1 MTTAP
6 VKRLLRGEEELHPG
20 RRLRRGRV
28 AAIAVCSLGGTTF
41 GYDLGAVSA
50 ATRGLLH
57 AFHLSVPQLG
67 ITVSASLWGGA
78 AGSLLAGKLV
88 RRCGRRP
95 VLAGC
100 AALYALAAA
109 GLALV
114 PSDRWPL
121 LLMLRVLCGVAIG
134 GFVVDCPLY
143 LAEISPRAWRG
154 RIVGC
159 FQLQIGAGVVLAF
172 TAGALLSMLWPEPW
186 RWSLGLG
193 AVPPLCLLAFLHC
206 VPEEPHWLHAS
217 GRLAE
222 AERAATRL
230 GMDPAEWLKSP
241 EVLRRTVP
249 GSDKLLQ
256 RKYLRPI
263 LLAISIAMFNQLS
276 GVQIFRMY
284 LLDLLSTA
292 GMGHRSR
299 DLYAISI
306 SVLSLAV
313 TLAAV
318 ALIDLRGR
326 KPLLMAGSVGMG
338 LCLVS
343 LTLALR
349 GHAQP
354 AALET
359 ILTAF
364 NACFAFSQ
372 GPMVWVYLS
381 ELFPF
386 AVRGAG
392 QALGS
397 LVHWLTSA
405 SVILCF
411 PLLQRAAPAG
421 VFLLLAAIMLVQVA
435 IVAKWY
441 PETKGIHLGQLAE
454 ETASVVS

>member
-1 MTTAP
+1 LKHGLHGRGLP
-6 VKRLLRGEEELHPG
+6 GEEEQEGGLP
-20 RRLRRGRV
+20 RGSI
-28 AAIAVCSLGGTTF
+28 AAIAVCSLGGTAF

-50 ATRGLLH
+50 ATRGWLH
-57 AFHLSVPQLG
+57 AFQLSVPQLG
-67 ITVSASLWGGA
+67 VTVSASLWGGA
-78 AGSLLAGKLV
+78 AGSLLAGKLAH
-88 RRCGRRP
+88 RCGRRP
-95 VLAGC
+95 VLAGS
-100 AALYALAAA
+100 AILYALAAI

-114 PSDRWPL
+114 PAGRWPL
-121 LLMLRVLCGVAIG
+121 LLLLRVLSGVAIG

-154 RIVGC
+154 RVVGC

-172 TAGALLSMLWPEPW
+172 TAGALLSMLWPGPSLW
-186 RWSLGLG
+186 RWFMALG
-193 AVPPLCLLAFLHC
+193 ALPPLCLLALLRW
-206 VPEEPHWLHAS
+206 VPEEPHWLHAA
-217 GRLAE
+217 GRPGQ
-222 AERAATRL
+222 AERSAARL
-230 GMDPAEWLKSP
+230 GIDPAEWLRSQNL
-241 EVLRRTVP
+241 LRGHAAP
-249 GSDKLLQ
+249 GSERLLQ

-284 LLDLLSTA
+284 LLDLLSSA

-299 DLYAISI
+299 DLYAVSI

-313 TLAAV
+313 TLTAV
-318 ALIDLRGR
+318 MLIDLRGR
-326 KPLLMAGSVGMG
+326 KPLLLAGSAGMG

-349 GHAQP
+349 GHAHP
-354 AALET
+354 GTLET

-372 GPMVWVYLS
+372 GPMVWIYLS

-392 QALGS
+392 QGLGS

-411 PLLQRAAPAG
+411 PLLQRAAPSG
-421 VFLLLAAIMLVQVA
+421 VFLIFAAIMLLQVA
-435 IVAKWY
+435 IVARWY
-441 PETKGIHLGQLAE
+441 PETKGTPLGQLARE
-454 ETASVVS
+454 AIVS

>member
-1 MTTAP
+1 VNRDLPAEDQP
-6 VKRLLRGEEELHPG
+6 EEVRALH
-20 RRLRRGRV
+20 RGRI
-28 AAIAVCSLGGTTF
+28 AAVAVCSLGGTVF

-50 ATRGLLH
+50 ATRGWLH
-57 AFHLSVPQLG
+57 AFQLSVPQLG

-78 AGSLLAGKLV
+78 AGSVLAGKLV

-95 VLAGC
+95 ILAAC
-100 AALYALAAA
+100 AALYAFAAVA
-109 GLALV
+109 LALV
-114 PSDRWPL
+114 PAGRWPL
-121 LLMLRVLCGVAIG
+121 LLALRVLCGVAIG

-172 TAGALLSMLWPEPW
+172 AAGPLLSMLGMGPSPW
-186 RWSLGLG
+186 RWSLALG
-193 AVPPLCLLAFLHC
+193 ALAPLCILAFLRC

-217 GRLAE
+217 GRPAQAE
-222 AERAATRL
+222 QSAARL
-230 GMDPAEWLKSP
+230 GIPPAEWLRSLHILHRQFP
-241 EVLRRTVP
+241 A
-249 GSDKLLQ
+249 GSERLLQ

-292 GMGHRSR
+292 GIGHRSR
-299 DLYAISI
+299 DLYAVSI

-313 TLAAV
+313 TLTAV
-318 ALIDLRGR
+318 MLIDIRGR
-326 KPLLMAGSVGMG
+326 KPLLIAGSAGMG
-338 LCLVS
+338 MCLLS
-343 LTLALR
+343 LTIALR
-349 GHAQP
+349 GHAHP

-372 GPMVWVYLS
+372 GPMVWIYLS

-392 QALGS
+392 QGLGS

-411 PLLQRAAPAG
+411 PVLQRVAPSG
-421 VFLLLAAIMLVQVA
+421 VFLIFAAIMLFQVV
-435 IVAKWY
+435 IVARWY
-441 PETKGIHLGQLAE
+441 PETKGAPLGQPAE
-454 ETASVVS
+454 ARSIAS